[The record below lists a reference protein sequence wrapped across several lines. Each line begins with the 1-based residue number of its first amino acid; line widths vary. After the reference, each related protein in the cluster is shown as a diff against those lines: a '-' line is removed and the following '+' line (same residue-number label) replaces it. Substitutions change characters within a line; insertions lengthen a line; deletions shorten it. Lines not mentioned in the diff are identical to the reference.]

1 MPSDQIKITG
11 ARQHNLK
18 DIDVAIPRHQL
29 VVITGVSGSGK
40 SSLAFNTLYAEGQR
54 RYVES
59 LSAYARQFLDQLEK
73 PDVDFI
79 EGLSPAIA
87 IEQRTSAPNP
97 RSTIATVT
105 EIYDYLRILYAAAG
119 QPHDPNTGEKIART
133 SKGEIVGQI
142 SALPERTKV
151 ILLAPIARGEAG
163 DLRPVFERLQRQGF
177 VRVRV
182 DGEILELDEDLKVDR
197 KQKHDVE
204 AVIDRLVIRD
214 GIRVRLM
221 DSVETALRWSG
232 EEIEVLIDG
241 GDGGW
246 RLQRFTTA
254 FANPKTGFKMPELTP
269 KHFSFNSHSG
279 ACPRCHGLGTELV
292 GDPSLLVPDESKSLA
307 DGAVK
312 SWWARNKKLKVIHD
326 RAVAGVAEHF
336 RIPLDKPFSELPE
349 EFKNALFYGTGD
361 VPIKTGTATRKTIKP
376 HEGLLVQAQRL
387 HEESESETTR
397 RNVRRYMNTKPCPEC
412 EGKRLRPEI
421 LGVTMTG
428 GGRELGIHQM
438 TALPIADALGWVRSL
453 ELTKQLKI
461 VTGEVV
467 NEITKRLG
475 FLDQVGLG
483 YLTLDRQSGTL
494 SGGEAQ
500 RIRLA
505 TQIGAGL
512 AGVLY
517 VLDEPSIG
525 LHQHDNQQLIET
537 LKDLRDLGNSV
548 IVVEHDEE
556 TIRAAQH
563 VIDLGPG
570 AGPRG
575 GEIMAQGTPDEIAA
589 DPNSPTGKFLN
600 GEHAIAIPRCRV
612 QPPAHD
618 EERDTLLDS
627 GWLSLIG
634 ASENNLRDVD
644 AHFPVGCFTCVT
656 GKSGSGKSTLV
667 DDILRRALFRHFY
680 QSKDSPG
687 AHSHIEGLKQF
698 DKAIVI
704 DQSPIGRSPRSNPAT
719 YVGVFTLIRDLFAQ
733 LPMSKIRGYGP
744 GRFSFNVAGGRCET
758 CQGDGLIKIDMHFLS
773 DVYVTCETCDGKR
786 YNRDTLDIT
795 LKGKNISEV
804 LDQSIDEACQF
815 FARIPKIYAKLRAL
829 SEVGLGYLKLGQSAT
844 TLSGG
849 EAQRI
854 KLAGEL
860 GKRATGRTLYLLDEP
875 TTGLHFADIDTLLK
889 VFNRLRD
896 AGNTLIVIEHNL
908 DVIKCADWVIDL
920 GPGGGAEGGQ
930 IVAQGP
936 PEEIAASEQS
946 LTGQY
951 LQDSLR
957 HID

>member
-1 MPSDQIKITG
+1 VPADEIKITG
-11 ARQHNLK
+11 ARQHNLQN
-18 DIDVAIPRHQL
+18 IDVSIPRHQL

-119 QPHDPNTGEKIART
+119 QPHDPATGEKIHRT
-133 SKGEIVGQI
+133 SKSEIVNEI
-142 SALPERTKV
+142 TALPEKTKV
-151 ILLAPIARGEAG
+151 ILLAPITKNEVG
-163 DLRPVFERLQRQGF
+163 DLRPTFERLQRSGF

-182 DGEILELDEDLKVDR
+182 DGEIHDLDETLKVDR
-197 KQKHDVE
+197 KTKHSVE
-204 AVIDRLVIRD
+204 AVIDRLVIRE

-221 DSVETALRWSG
+221 DSVETALRWSA
-232 EEIEVLIDG
+232 EEIEILVQESGSD
-241 GDGGW
+241 W
-246 RLQRFTTA
+246 RNQNFTTA

-279 ACPRCHGLGTELV
+279 ACPRCHGLGTELI
-292 GDPSLLVPDESKSLA
+292 GDPSLLVPDDTKSIV

-312 SWWARNKKLKVIHD
+312 SWWARNKKLKVLHD

-336 RIPLDKPFSELPE
+336 EISLDVPFKQLSE

-361 VPIKTGTATRKTIKP
+361 VPIKTGTTTRKTVKP
-376 HEGLLVQAQRL
+376 HEGLLVQAHRL
-387 HEESESETTR
+387 HDESESETTR
-397 RNVRRYMNTKPCPEC
+397 RNVRRYMNPKPCPKC

-421 LGVTMTG
+421 LGVTLSSG
-428 GGRELGIHQM
+428 DRELGIHEM
-438 TALPIADALGWVRSL
+438 TALSIEDAAGWVAAL
-453 ELTKQLKI
+453 KLTKQQKL
-461 VTGEVV
+461 VTSDVV
-467 NEITKRLG
+467 NEIEKRLG
-475 FLDQVGLG
+475 FLNKVGLG
-483 YLTLDRQSGTL
+483 YLSLDRQSGTL

-525 LHQHDNQQLIET
+525 LHQHDNQQLIGT
-537 LKDLRDLGNSV
+537 LKNLRDLGNSV

-563 VIDLGPG
+563 VIDIGPG

-575 GEIMAQGTPDEIAA
+575 GRIMAQGTPEEIANNP
-589 DPNSPTGKFLN
+589 DSPTGKFLS
-600 GEHAIAIPRCRV
+600 GEHAIAVPKRRIAPPP
-612 QPPAHD
+612 QPTSD
-618 EERDTLLDS
+618 VLDS
-627 GWLSLIG
+627 GWLSVIG
-634 ASENNLRDVD
+634 ATENNLQNVD

-667 DDILRRALFRHFY
+667 DDILRRALFRTFY

-719 YVGVFTLIRDLFAQ
+719 YVGVFTLIRDMFAQ
-733 LPMSKIRGYGP
+733 LPTAKIRGYTP

-786 YNRDTLDIT
+786 YNQDTLDIT
-795 LKGKNISEV
+795 LKGKNIAEV
-804 LDQSIDEACQF
+804 LDQTIDEAREF
-815 FARIPKIYAKLRAL
+815 FARIPKIYAKLHAL
-829 SEVGLGYLKLGQSAT
+829 SQVGLGYLKLGQSAT

-875 TTGLHFADIDTLLK
+875 TTGLHFADIETLLG
-889 VFNRLRD
+889 VFSRLRD

-920 GPGGGAEGGQ
+920 GPGGGSAGGK
-930 IVAQGP
+930 IVAQGT
-936 PEEIAASEQS
+936 PEEVAENPQS
-946 LTGQY
+946 LTAQY
-951 LQDSLR
+951 LKPALAKN
-957 HID
+957 